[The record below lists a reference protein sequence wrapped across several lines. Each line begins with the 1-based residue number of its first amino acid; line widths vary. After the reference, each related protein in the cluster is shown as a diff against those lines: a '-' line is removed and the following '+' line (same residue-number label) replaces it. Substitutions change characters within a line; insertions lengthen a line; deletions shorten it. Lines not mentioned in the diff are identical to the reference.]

1 MKKLFGCILSLVVAV
16 MLVFTP
22 AEHVYA
28 QGLGLSVSSSSVAV
42 GKTVKVTVSMP
53 SGYFGTV
60 VISSSD
66 EGVLSNGGDGVANIG
81 DAAGYPTSQS
91 FSFTAKA
98 AGSCTI
104 KAYCTVVGDAEGND
118 AGGIITGASTKVT
131 VTSASSNNDSNSN
144 KDNKDNSG
152 SNTGN
157 DNNANKDNENKEEK
171 KSSNAS
177 LGSLVISA
185 GTLSPEFSAATKDYT
200 ATVDYSCSSLAV
212 TANPA
217 DSKASVTSV
226 TGNDSLEVGENTVS
240 VVVTAEDGST
250 STYNIVV
257 TRRAEDDP
265 ENADKQDNWKKF
277 DINGTEWTMVND
289 IPEDVVPEGFEHSK
303 TVIDGLEY
311 NTLHGTFGDIT
322 LVYLQSE
329 SGNGLFVY
337 DAAQNAAYEFVRINS
352 ESHFIVVLLPKVDD
366 VPEGYNEIS
375 LSIEG
380 KGVATAYQTKAEK
393 KDDQTKDFYLV
404 YAMNDN
410 GESGWYTYDSVDGT
424 YMRNELSTPTVA
436 QEENDTTKSELV
448 PGIANKYLV
457 LAAILVLIIII
468 LLLLLIVSAVK
479 NRKYKAMDYHDDDV
493 DDAAEDVSNEALEET
508 TDETADEIADEL
520 EEEVTEEPL
529 DEVAEEAAEES
540 VDEVAEEAAEESVD
554 EVAGEAAEESAG
566 EAAEETADEAV
577 EESADEVAEE
587 TAEDAAD
594 EQKMATDEN
603 ISNASYVGRTVE
615 ITPDSKKAVENEN
628 SEFDLKDDSRQE
640 NVSDT
645 ENDADEDALKN
656 QLQMALDGFVNE
668 GNKPSETI
676 DSSAKDDN
684 EDDSEDDDLQFIDL
698 N

>member
-28 QGLGLSVSSSSVAV
+28 QGLGLSVSSSSIAV

-118 AGGIITGASTKVT
+118 AGGTITGASTKVT

-144 KDNKDNSG
+144 KDNKD
-152 SNTGN
+152 NTGN

-257 TRRAEDDP
+257 TRRTEDDP

-366 VPEGYNEIS
+366 VPEGYNEVS

-393 KDDQTKDFYLV
+393 TDDQTKDFYLV

-424 YMRNELSTPTVA
+424 YMRTELSTPTVA

-457 LAAILVLIIII
+457 LAAILVLIIVI

-479 NRKYKAMDYHDDDV
+479 NRKYKAANDYYDDD
-493 DDAAEDVSNEALEET
+493 DAEDISKDAFE
-508 TDETADEIADEL
+508 ETADENVDEIADNPAG
-520 EEEVTEEPL
+520 EEAEDTADEAAEEPTG
-529 DEVAEEAAEES
+529 EIAEEAAEEPKG
-540 VDEVAEEAAEESVD
+540 EVSED
-554 EVAGEAAEESAG
+554 
-566 EAAEETADEAV
+566 TADEAAEKPAGEIAEGAA
-577 EESADEVAEE
+577 EEPEDTADETTEE
-587 TAEDAAD
+587 PE
-594 EQKMATDEN
+594 MATDEN
-603 ISNASYVGRTVE
+603 VSNAAYTGRTVE
-615 ITPDSKKAVENEN
+615 ITSDLKKAAENKN
-628 SEFDLKDDSRQE
+628 SAYKSKEASNQE
-640 NVSDT
+640 NAADDDT
-645 ENDADEDALKN
+645 LKN
-656 QLQMALDGFVNE
+656 QVQMALDGFVNE

-676 DSSAKDDN
+676 DSSARDDN